1 MGKKCATITMKYY
14 PTIKKNE
21 ESQVSGW
28 IWKYLNEVTQ
38 TKKKKK
44 SQCHVSFHLCML
56 TLTL

>member
-1 MGKKCATITMKYY
+1 MKYY

-44 SQCHVSFHLCML
+44 ANVMFPFIYAC
-56 TLTL
+56 